1 MDHRAPN
8 LRANCRVQVV
18 LIPVGGIPP
27 SIFQRYVE
35 KLRRFS
41 SIPMRVR
48 VMMPQVAGCTEGL
61 SGDELGIVGS
71 PCVGRGHARSHTGM
85 RACFP
90 RIHTHIHYTYT
101 RTRAHTRCHMLPR
114 CHATTT
120 TINTPSRPSRA

>member
-48 VMMPQVAGCTEGL
+48 GMMPQVAG
-61 SGDELGIVGS
+61 
-71 PCVGRGHARSHTGM
+71 AQ
-85 RACFP
+85 RASL
-90 RIHTHIHYTYT
+90 
-101 RTRAHTRCHMLPR
+101 AM
-114 CHATTT
+114 
-120 TINTPSRPSRA
+120 S